1 MGGKLPGTWLWCNDV
16 EIPCLNHQEI
26 HSWRPQKGQ
35 PSSRLEEHNT
45 GKRREGGK
53 NIMVQNLSQDWEYPW
68 LVKNQFSRMSLHPYL
83 WAYREGQTL
92 ILCTGKCICN
102 ICICF
107 FSQAC
112 KTNIWI
118 NPTKLFFLSEVV
130 GQRRY
135 LVKIMIIDLH
145 PCIEGDHRITSQSWE
160 SIVSSLMAPNST
172 FWQSSPG
179 NSKKIS
185 AQNHPPTNTNIN
197 KKSPTP
203 QTQNLTFLPRCEVLQ
218 SVIFNKSAFESP
230 LSDRSHQ

>member
-1 MGGKLPGTWLWCNDV
+1 MVINDTMMLKSLVWNSNSKLETTKRTAIFKPRGTKTLGNVEKGGKTSWFRTCHQTENIPGWWRTSFPEWFF
-16 EIPCLNHQEI
+16 IP
-26 HSWRPQKGQ
+26 R
-35 PSSRLEEHNT
+35 
-45 GKRREGGK
+45 
-53 NIMVQNLSQDWEYPW
+53 
-68 LVKNQFSRMSLHPYL
+68 PYL
-83 WAYREGQTL
+83 WAYREGQPL
-92 ILCTGKCICN
+92 ILCTGKCICI

-118 NPTKLFFLSEVV
+118 NPTKLFFLSEVL

-135 LVKIMIIDLH
+135 LVKIMKIDLH

-203 QTQNLTFLPRCEVLQ
+203 QTQNLTSLPRCEVLQ